1 MTIKFLYKV
10 VIMKR
15 NKILPIIALLLL
27 GITGCDKEFLEVE
40 PTEFLTE
47 KQVAEAAKN
56 NPDVVA
62 GSMSGIYTLM
72 FQTGTGGT
80 NLDHDDFGQKGYDIY
95 LDMLSGD
102 MALTVNTY
110 NWYLGLT
117 EFQDNTD
124 YTDNRN
130 YKPWRYYYRLI
141 RSSNLVISA
150 LGGNDVVPELE
161 ANQHI
166 MGQAKAMRA
175 HSYFYLTQMFTRE
188 YNPSDPILPVYTDP
202 NQPNQPKSTTQE
214 VFDLIV
220 SDLTQ
225 SIELLGTFQRSAKNQ
240 VNKHV
245 AQGILA
251 YVYAYMGGNDNLAKA
266 KALTADIIANGGYTI
281 MTADEVVYA
290 PAEAGGVDPVGGFN
304 DVNTPGWMW
313 GVDLT
318 LDNGLDLVSWW
329 GQMDRYTYSY
339 QWAGDVKAM
348 DADLFAA
355 IPADDVR
362 KKQFPTTGM
371 YALAPLNK
379 FYHYDRVAGRQRNI
393 VTDYVYMRI
402 AEMYLLHAEVSA
414 KTGDEASAKTSLKA
428 LVSQRRP
435 DASYIDGL
443 TGQRLLDE
451 IYLQTRIELWGEG
464 KSYLALKRNKAVSKR
479 GPNHLS
485 NVAVEIPYNDERL
498 SFVIPQL
505 EIQNNPFI
513 D

>member
-1 MTIKFLYKV
+1 MSIKFYYKV

-15 NKILPIIALLLL
+15 NKILPVIALLLL

-40 PTEFLTE
+40 PTQFLTE

-95 LDMLSGD
+95 LDFLSAD
-102 MALTVNTY
+102 MALTVNSY
-110 NWYLGLT
+110 NWYKGLT
-117 EFQDNTD
+117 DLEDNID

-141 RSSNLVISA
+141 RSANLVISA
-150 LGGNDVVPELE
+150 LGGNDAVPELE
-161 ANQHI
+161 ANQHL

-202 NQPNQPKSTTQE
+202 TQPNQPKSTTQE

-220 SDLTQ
+220 KDLTE
-225 SIELLGTFQRSAKNQ
+225 SIELLGTFNRSAKNQ

-266 KALTADIIANGGYTI
+266 KALTADIIANGGFTI
-281 MTADEVVYA
+281 MTADEVVYS
-290 PAEAGGVDPVGGFN
+290 GSTDLVGGFN
-304 DVNTPGWMW
+304 DVNTAGWMW

-329 GQMDRYTYSY
+329 GQIDYFTYSY
-339 QWAGDVKAM
+339 QAAGDRKAM
-348 DADLFAA
+348 DAGLYAA
-355 IPADDVR
+355 IPEDDVR
-362 KKQFPTTGM
+362 KKQFHTSGAL
-371 YALAPLNK
+371 ALAPINK
-379 FYHYDRVAGRQRNI
+379 FYHPGRTAWGQRNI
-393 VTDYVYMRI
+393 TTDYVYMRV

-414 KTGDEASAKTSLKA
+414 RSGDEASAKTSLKA
-428 LVSQRRP
+428 LVSLRRP

-443 TGQRLLDE
+443 AGVRLLSE

-464 KSYLALKRNKAVSKR
+464 KSYLALKRNKASVTFGS
-479 GPNHLS
+479 NHLS
-485 NVAVEIPYNDERL
+485 KHNGETIAYNDERL
-498 SFVIPQL
+498 SFVIPQS